1 MPFLV
6 TCWLYSLQ
14 ITWSPMV
21 YKLTI
26 PTLVLTTMLTACGGS
41 DSNNTSAS
49 KNVIDASS
57 ASSVVSLG
65 SNYSLQFS
73 VKSIAAGTDKN
84 VNIDITQYGNNL
96 KSSGSFAQ
104 VHGIPERNYKTQNDA
119 DITFSVTATDS
130 AGKTFDVEN
139 FDIYYENFNST
150 ATLEK
155 LAIAEVENNINNVI
169 RWKKSDTVTI
179 NKQFIIDNSGIK
191 FNIDQM
197 RPMNLYVRVGNTLSN
212 GIQFVPSFA
221 QSTSGAFA
229 RVPTSDCS
237 VISNTTGDLLDNGI
251 KQRTCVEAH
260 GYKIPLLIEDKTVN
274 NSEAKV
280 AHVKNIMQYYL
291 DSFPAEV
298 TKAIYDSKAAMA
310 FFYDE
315 DWADGPNRDAGEY
328 LDENYR
334 FQDLF
339 ATETTTTTTGENKPD
354 LAMKRDAAFEEI
366 IHFVHDY
373 GVMNLAVQS
382 SSSKW
387 GVMQKEL
394 DELNEKAILAGSY
407 FPNGK
412 DSTIVE
418 ADLDAESYDQ
428 EYLAYSLYAYYDLN
442 YKGYRAQEL
451 SSATFTELQAN
462 DPAMVKFM
470 EKYFPARANLKAKF
484 PGYPNN

>member
-1 MPFLV
+1 
-6 TCWLYSLQ
+6 
-14 ITWSPMV
+14 MV

-41 DSNNTSAS
+41 SDGNAS

-104 VHGIPERNYKTQNDA
+104 VHGVPERNYKTQNDA
-119 DITFSVTATDS
+119 DITFSVTATNS
-130 AGKTFDVEN
+130 AGKTFNVEN
-139 FDIYYENFNST
+139 FDIYYENFNT
-150 ATLEK
+150 TKTLED
-155 LAIAEVENNINNVI
+155 LAIAEVENDINNVI
-169 RWKKSDTVTI
+169 RWKQADTVTI

-221 QSTSGAFA
+221 QSASETFS
-229 RVPTSDCS
+229 RVPTADCS
-237 VISNTTGDLLDNGI
+237 VISNTTGELLTNGI

-260 GYKIPLLIEDKTVN
+260 GYKIPLLIEDKSKN

-298 TKAIYDSKAAMA
+298 TKAIYDSKATMG

-315 DWADGPNRDAGEY
+315 DWADGPNREAGEY
-328 LDENYR
+328 LEENYR

-339 ATETTTTTTGENKPD
+339 ATETTDTTTDENKPD
-354 LAMKRDAAFEEI
+354 LVTQRDAAFEEI

-442 YKGYRAQEL
+442 YKGYNAQEL

-470 EKYFPARANLKAKF
+470 EQYFPTRAALKAKF

>member
-1 MPFLV
+1 
-6 TCWLYSLQ
+6 
-14 ITWSPMV
+14 MV
-21 YKLTI
+21 HKLTI
-26 PTLVLTTMLTACGGS
+26 PTLVFTAMLTACGGS
-41 DSNNTSAS
+41 NDGNAS
-49 KNVIDASS
+49 KSVIDASS

-65 SNYSLQFS
+65 SNYSLHFS

-84 VNIDITQYGNNL
+84 VNIDITQYGNTQ
-96 KSSGSFAQ
+96 KASGSFAQ
-104 VHGIPERNYKTQNDA
+104 VHGIPERNYKTQSDA
-119 DITFSVTATDS
+119 DITLSVTATNS
-130 AGKTFDVEN
+130 AGKKFNVEN
-139 FDIYYENFNST
+139 FSIYYENFNST
-150 ATLEK
+150 STLEK
-155 LAIAEVENNINNVI
+155 LAIAEVENNINNVA
-169 RWKKSDTVTI
+169 RWKQADTVTI
-179 NKQFIIDNSGIK
+179 NKQFITDSTGVK

-197 RPMNLYVRVGNTLSN
+197 RPMNLYVRMGNTLSN

-221 QSTSGAFA
+221 QSPSKTFA

-237 VISNTTGDLLDNGI
+237 VVSNTTGDLLANGI

-260 GYKIPLLIEDKTVN
+260 GYKIPLLIEDKSLN
-274 NSEAKV
+274 NSAAKV

-298 TKAIYDSKAAMA
+298 TKAIYGSKAAMA

-339 ATETTTTTTGENKPD
+339 ATETTDTTKGENKLD
-354 LAMKRDAAFEEI
+354 LAMKRDAAFEEV

-382 SSSKW
+382 PSSKW
-387 GVMQKEL
+387 ASMQKEL

-407 FPNGK
+407 FPNGN
-412 DSTIVE
+412 DSMIVE

-428 EYLAYSLYAYYDLN
+428 EYLAYSLYSYYDLN
-442 YKGYRAQEL
+442 FKGYNAQEL
-451 SSATFTELQAN
+451 NSATFTELQAN

-470 EKYFPARANLKAKF
+470 EQYFPTRAALKANF

>member
-1 MPFLV
+1 
-6 TCWLYSLQ
+6 
-14 ITWSPMV
+14 MV

-26 PTLVLTTMLTACGGS
+26 PTIVLTTMLTACGGSS

-57 ASSVVSLG
+57 AKSVVTLG
-65 SNYSLQFS
+65 SNYSLHLS
-73 VKSIAAGTDKN
+73 VTSIALGTDKN
-84 VNIDITQYGNNL
+84 VNIDITQYGNTQ
-96 KSSGSFAQ
+96 KASGSFAQ
-104 VHGIPERNYKTQNDA
+104 VHGIPERNYKTQSDA
-119 DITFSVTATDS
+119 DITFSVTATNS
-130 AGKTFDVEN
+130 SGKTFDVEN

-150 ATLEK
+150 STPEK
-155 LAIAEVENNINNVI
+155 LAIAEVENNINNVV
-169 RWKKSDTVTI
+169 RWKQADTVTI
-179 NKQFIIDNSGIK
+179 NKQFITDSTGVK

-212 GIQFVPSFA
+212 GIQFVSSFA
-221 QSTSGAFA
+221 QSASEKFA

-237 VISNTTGDLLDNGI
+237 VISNTTGDLLANGI
-251 KQRTCVEAH
+251 KQQTCVEAH
-260 GYKIPLLIEDKTVN
+260 GYKIPLLIEDQSKN
-274 NSEAKV
+274 NGAAKV

-291 DSFPAEV
+291 DNFPAEV
-298 TKAIYDSKAAMA
+298 TKAIYDSKATMG

-315 DWADGPNRDAGEY
+315 DWSDRDGGDF

-339 ATETTTTTTGENKPD
+339 ATETTDTTTGENKPD
-354 LAMKRDAAFEEI
+354 LVTQRDAAFEEI

-387 GVMQKEL
+387 AEMQKEL
-394 DELNEKAILAGSY
+394 DVLNEKAILAGSY

-428 EYLAYSLYAYYDLN
+428 EYLAYSLYAYYDVN
-442 YKGYRAQEL
+442 YKGYSAQEL
-451 SSATFTELQAN
+451 SSATFTELQTS
-462 DPAMVKFM
+462 DPTMVKFM
-470 EKYFPARANLKAKF
+470 EQYFPTRTALKAKF

>member
-1 MPFLV
+1 M
-6 TCWLYSLQ
+6 
-14 ITWSPMV
+14 
-21 YKLTI
+21 
-26 PTLVLTTMLTACGGS
+26 
-41 DSNNTSAS
+41 
-49 KNVIDASS
+49 
-57 ASSVVSLG
+57 
-65 SNYSLQFS
+65 
-73 VKSIAAGTDKN
+73 
-84 VNIDITQYGNNL
+84 
-96 KSSGSFAQ
+96 
-104 VHGIPERNYKTQNDA
+104 
-119 DITFSVTATDS
+119 
-130 AGKTFDVEN
+130 
-139 FDIYYENFNST
+139 
-150 ATLEK
+150 
-155 LAIAEVENNINNVI
+155 
-169 RWKKSDTVTI
+169 TI
-179 NKQFIIDNSGIK
+179 NKQFILDATGVK

-221 QSTSGAFA
+221 QSNSETFG
-229 RVPTSDCS
+229 RVSTNDCS
-237 VISNTTGDLLDNGI
+237 VISNTTGDLLAKGI

-280 AHVKNIMQYYL
+280 AHFKNIMQYYL
-291 DSFPAEV
+291 DSFPAQV

-339 ATETTTTTTGENKPD
+339 ATETTDTTTGENKPD

-382 SSSKW
+382 PSSKW

-407 FPNGK
+407 FPNGQ

-442 YKGYRAQEL
+442 FKGYNAQEL
-451 SSATFTELQAN
+451 SSATFAELQAN
-462 DPAMVKFM
+462 DPEMVKFM
-470 EKYFPARANLKAKF
+470 EQYFPTRAALKAKF

>member
-1 MPFLV
+1 
-6 TCWLYSLQ
+6 
-14 ITWSPMV
+14 MV

-26 PTLVLTTMLTACGGS
+26 PTLILTTMLTACGGS

-73 VKSIAAGTDKN
+73 VKSIATGTDKN

-119 DITFSVTATDS
+119 DITFSVTATNS
-130 AGKTFDVEN
+130 AGKTFNVEN
-139 FDIYYENFNST
+139 FSIYYEDFRST
-150 ATLEK
+150 STPED
-155 LAIAEVENNINNVI
+155 LAIAEVENNINNVVL
-169 RWKKSDTVTI
+169 WQNTDTI
-179 NKQFIIDNSGIK
+179 AIDDDFIDANSSIK
-191 FNIDQM
+191 FDITAQ

-221 QSTSGAFA
+221 QSASETFS
-229 RVPTSDCS
+229 RVPTADCS
-237 VISNTTGDLLDNGI
+237 VISNTTGELLINGI

-260 GYKIPLLIEDKTVN
+260 GYKIPLLVEDKSAN

-280 AHVKNIMQYYL
+280 AHVKNIMEYYL

-298 TKAIYDSKAAMA
+298 TKAIYDSKATMA
-310 FFYDE
+310 FFYDK
-315 DWADGPNRDAGEY
+315 DWSDRDGGDF

-339 ATETTTTTTGENKPD
+339 ATETTNITTDENKPD
-354 LAMKRDAAFEEI
+354 LVTQRDAAFEEI

-442 YKGYRAQEL
+442 HKGYIAQEL

-462 DPAMVKFM
+462 DPEMVKFM
-470 EKYFPARANLKAKF
+470 EQYFPTRANLKAKF

>member
-1 MPFLV
+1 
-6 TCWLYSLQ
+6 
-14 ITWSPMV
+14 MV

-26 PTLVLTTMLTACGGS
+26 PTLVLTTMLTACGGGS
-41 DSNNTSAS
+41 SGGKTANAS
-49 KNVIDASS
+49 KGVIDASS
-57 ASSVVSLG
+57 ANSVVTLG
-65 SNYSLQFS
+65 SNYSLHLS
-73 VKSIAAGTDKN
+73 VKSITPGTDKN
-84 VNIDITQYGNNL
+84 VNIDITQYGNTQ
-96 KSSGSFAQ
+96 KASGSFAQ
-104 VHGIPERNYKTQNDA
+104 VHGIPERNYKTQSDA
-119 DITFSVTATDS
+119 DITFSVTAKNS

-139 FDIYYENFNST
+139 FSIYYENFNST
-150 ATLEK
+150 TTPEK
-155 LAIAEVENNINNVI
+155 LAIAEVENKINNVI
-169 RWKKSDTVTI
+169 RWKKADTVTI
-179 NKQFIIDNSGIK
+179 NKQFIIDATGDK

-197 RPMNLYVRVGNTLSN
+197 RPMNLYVRVGSTLSN

-221 QSTSGAFA
+221 QNNSETFA
-229 RVPTSDCS
+229 RVSTNDCS
-237 VISNTTGDLLDNGI
+237 VISNTTGDLLVKGI

-260 GYKIPLLIEDKTVN
+260 GYKIPLLIEDKAVN

-339 ATETTTTTTGENKPD
+339 ATETTDTTTGENKPD

-382 SSSKW
+382 PSSKW

-394 DELNEKAILAGSY
+394 DELNEKAILSGSY
-407 FPNGK
+407 FPNGQ

-442 YKGYRAQEL
+442 FKGYNAQEL
-451 SSATFTELQAN
+451 SSATFAELQAN

-470 EKYFPARANLKAKF
+470 EQYFPTRAALKAKF

>member
-1 MPFLV
+1 
-6 TCWLYSLQ
+6 
-14 ITWSPMV
+14 MV

-26 PTLVLTTMLTACGGS
+26 PTLVLTTMLTACGGGS
-41 DSNNTSAS
+41 SGGKTANAS
-49 KNVIDASS
+49 KGVIDASS
-57 ASSVVSLG
+57 ASSVVTLG
-65 SNYSLQFS
+65 SNYSLHLS
-73 VKSIAAGTDKN
+73 VKSITPGTDKN
-84 VNIDITQYGNNL
+84 VNIDITQYGNTQ
-96 KSSGSFAQ
+96 KASGSFAQ
-104 VHGIPERNYKTQNDA
+104 VHGIPERNYKTQSDA
-119 DITFSVTATDS
+119 DITFSVTATNS

-139 FDIYYENFNST
+139 FSIYYENFNST
-150 ATLEK
+150 STLEK
-155 LAIAEVENNINNVI
+155 LAIAEVENNINNVV
-169 RWKKSDTVTI
+169 RWKQADTVTI
-179 NKQFIIDNSGIK
+179 NKQFIIDATGVK

-212 GIQFVPSFA
+212 GVQFVPSFA
-221 QSTSGAFA
+221 QSNSETFA
-229 RVPTSDCS
+229 RVSTNDCS
-237 VISNTTGDLLDNGI
+237 VISNTTGDLLLKGI

-260 GYKIPLLIEDKTVN
+260 GYKIPLLIEDKAVN

-315 DWADGPNRDAGEY
+315 DWSDRDGGDF

-339 ATETTTTTTGENKPD
+339 ATETTDTTTGENKPD

-382 SSSKW
+382 PSSKW

-394 DELNEKAILAGSY
+394 DELNEKAILSGSY
-407 FPNGK
+407 FPNGQ

-442 YKGYRAQEL
+442 FKGYNAQEL
-451 SSATFTELQAN
+451 SSATFAELQAN
-462 DPAMVKFM
+462 DPEMVKFM
-470 EKYFPARANLKAKF
+470 EQYFPTRAALKAKF

>member
-1 MPFLV
+1 
-6 TCWLYSLQ
+6 
-14 ITWSPMV
+14 MV

-57 ASSVVSLG
+57 AKSVVSLG

-84 VNIDITQYGNNL
+84 VNIDITQYGNTQ
-96 KSSGSFAQ
+96 KASGSFAQ
-104 VHGIPERNYKTQNDA
+104 VHGIPERNYKTQSDA
-119 DITFSVTATDS
+119 DITFSVTATNS

-139 FDIYYENFNST
+139 FDIYYEAFKST
-150 ATLEK
+150 TTPAK
-155 LAIAEVENNINNVI
+155 LAIAEVENNINNVV
-169 RWKKSDTVTI
+169 RWKQVDTVTI
-179 NKQFIIDNSGIK
+179 NKQFILDNIGEKFDIDSS
-191 FNIDQM
+191 
-197 RPMNLYVRVGNTLSN
+197 RPMNLYVRVGNALSN

-221 QSTSGAFA
+221 QSESETFA

-237 VISNTTGDLLDNGI
+237 VISNTTGELLTNGI

-260 GYKIPLLIEDKTVN
+260 GYKIPLLIEDKSEN

-280 AHVKNIMQYYL
+280 AHVKNIIQYYL

-310 FFYDE
+310 FLS
-315 DWADGPNRDAGEY
+315 DGNWDKRVGDFLE
-328 LDENYR
+328 ENYR

-339 ATETTTTTTGENKPD
+339 ATETTDTTTGENKPD
-354 LAMKRDAAFEEI
+354 RVTQRDAAFEEI

-382 SSSKW
+382 FSSKW
-387 GVMQKEL
+387 ATMQKEL

-442 YKGYRAQEL
+442 YKGYSADEL

-462 DPAMVKFM
+462 DPEMVKFM
-470 EKYFPARANLKAKF
+470 EQYFPTRAALKAKF

>member
-1 MPFLV
+1 
-6 TCWLYSLQ
+6 
-14 ITWSPMV
+14 MV

-26 PTLVLTTMLTACGGS
+26 PTLILTTMLTACGGGS

-57 ASSVVSLG
+57 AKSVVSLG

-73 VKSIAAGTDKN
+73 VKSIATGTDKN
-84 VNIDITQYGNNL
+84 VNIDITQYGNTQ
-96 KSSGSFAQ
+96 KASGSFAQ
-104 VHGIPERNYKTQNDA
+104 VHGIPERNYKTQSDA
-119 DITFSVTATDS
+119 DITFSVTATNS

-139 FDIYYENFNST
+139 FSIYYENFNST
-150 ATLEK
+150 STLEK
-155 LAIAEVENNINNVI
+155 LAIAEVENNINNVV
-169 RWKKSDTVTI
+169 RWKQADTVTI
-179 NKQFIIDNSGIK
+179 NKQFITDSTGVK

-221 QSTSGAFA
+221 QSASETFA

-237 VISNTTGDLLDNGI
+237 VIINTTGDLLANGI

-260 GYKIPLLIEDKTVN
+260 GYKIPLLIEDQSIN
-274 NSEAKV
+274 NGSAKV
-280 AHVKNIMQYYL
+280 AHVKSIMQYYL

-298 TKAIYDSKAAMA
+298 TKAIYDSKATMG

-328 LDENYR
+328 LDENHR

-339 ATETTTTTTGENKPD
+339 ATETTDSTKGENKPD
-354 LAMKRDAAFEEI
+354 LVTQRDAAFEEI

-387 GVMQKEL
+387 ATMQKEL
-394 DELNEKAILAGSY
+394 DELNEKAILTGSY

-442 YKGYRAQEL
+442 HKGYSADEL

-470 EKYFPARANLKAKF
+470 EKYFPTRANLKAKF

>member
-1 MPFLV
+1 
-6 TCWLYSLQ
+6 
-14 ITWSPMV
+14 MV

-84 VNIDITQYGNNL
+84 VNIDITQYGNTQ
-96 KSSGSFAQ
+96 KASGSFAQ
-104 VHGIPERNYKTQNDA
+104 VHGSPERNYKTQSDA
-119 DITFSVTATDS
+119 DITFSVTATNS

-139 FDIYYENFNST
+139 FSICYEDFN
-150 ATLEK
+150 ATKTPEK
-155 LAIAEVENNINNVI
+155 LAIAEVENDINNVI
-169 RWKKSDTVTI
+169 RWKQADTVTI
-179 NKQFIIDNSGIK
+179 NKQFIIDATGIK

-221 QSTSGAFA
+221 QSASETFS
-229 RVPTSDCS
+229 RVPTADCS
-237 VISNTTGDLLDNGI
+237 VISNTTGELLKNGI
-251 KQRTCVEAH
+251 NQRTCVEAH
-260 GYKIPLLIEDKTVN
+260 GYKIPLLIEDKSAN

-280 AHVKNIMQYYL
+280 AHVKNIMEYYL

-310 FFYDE
+310 FLSDGNWDKRVGDFLE
-315 DWADGPNRDAGEY
+315 D
-328 LDENYR
+328 NYR

-339 ATETTTTTTGENKPD
+339 ATETTDTTTGENKPD
-354 LAMKRDAAFEEI
+354 LVIQRDAAFEEI

-442 YKGYRAQEL
+442 YKGYNAQEL

-470 EKYFPARANLKAKF
+470 EQYFPKRLALKAKF

>member
-1 MPFLV
+1 
-6 TCWLYSLQ
+6 
-14 ITWSPMV
+14 MV

-41 DSNNTSAS
+41 SDSNNTNAS

-57 ASSVVSLG
+57 AKSVVSLG

-73 VKSIAAGTDKN
+73 VKSIATGTDKN
-84 VNIDITQYGNNL
+84 VNIDITQYGNTQ
-96 KSSGSFAQ
+96 KASGSFAQ
-104 VHGIPERNYKTQNDA
+104 VHGIPERNYKTQSDA
-119 DITFSVTATDS
+119 DITFSVTATNS

-139 FDIYYENFNST
+139 FDIYYENFNT
-150 ATLEK
+150 TKTLED
-155 LAIAEVENNINNVI
+155 LAIAEVENDINNVI
-169 RWKKSDTVTI
+169 RWKQADTVTI

-221 QSTSGAFA
+221 QSASETFS
-229 RVPTSDCS
+229 RVPTADCS
-237 VISNTTGDLLDNGI
+237 VISNTTGELLKNGI
-251 KQRTCVEAH
+251 NQRTCVEAH
-260 GYKIPLLIEDKTVN
+260 GYKIPLLIEDKSAN

-291 DSFPAEV
+291 DNFPAEV

-310 FFYDE
+310 FLS
-315 DWADGPNRDAGEY
+315 DGNWDKRVGDFLE
-328 LDENYR
+328 ENYR

-339 ATETTTTTTGENKPD
+339 ATETTDTTTGENKPD
-354 LAMKRDAAFEEI
+354 LVTQRDAAFEEI

-387 GVMQKEL
+387 GVIQKEL

-442 YKGYRAQEL
+442 YKGYNAQEL

-470 EKYFPARANLKAKF
+470 EQYFPKRLALKAKF

>member
-1 MPFLV
+1 
-6 TCWLYSLQ
+6 
-14 ITWSPMV
+14 MV

-26 PTLVLTTMLTACGGS
+26 PTLVLTTMLTACGGGS
-41 DSNNTSAS
+41 SGGKTASAS
-49 KNVIDASS
+49 KGVIDASS
-57 ASSVVSLG
+57 ASSVVTLG
-65 SNYSLQFS
+65 SNYSLHLS
-73 VKSIAAGTDKN
+73 VKSITPGTDKN
-84 VNIDITQYGNNL
+84 VNIDITQYGNTQ
-96 KSSGSFAQ
+96 KASGSFAQ
-104 VHGIPERNYKTQNDA
+104 VHGIPDRNYKTQSDA
-119 DITFSVTATDS
+119 DITFSVTATNA

-139 FDIYYENFNST
+139 FSIYYENFNST
-150 ATLEK
+150 STLEK
-155 LAIAEVENNINNVI
+155 LAIAEVENNINNVV
-169 RWKKSDTVTI
+169 RWKQADTVTI
-179 NKQFIIDNSGIK
+179 NKQFIIDATGVK

-212 GIQFVPSFA
+212 GVQFVPSFA
-221 QSTSGAFA
+221 QSNSETFA
-229 RVPTSDCS
+229 RVSTNDCS
-237 VISNTTGDLLDNGI
+237 VISNTTGDLLVKGI

-260 GYKIPLLIEDKTVN
+260 GYKIPLLIEDKAVN

-315 DWADGPNRDAGEY
+315 DWSDRDGGDF

-339 ATETTTTTTGENKPD
+339 ATETTISTSSATKPYLPSSD
-354 LAMKRDAAFEEI
+354 PRDAAFEEI

-387 GVMQKEL
+387 AAMQKEL

-442 YKGYRAQEL
+442 FKGYNAQEL
-451 SSATFTELQAN
+451 SSATFAELQAN
-462 DPAMVKFM
+462 DPEMVKFM
-470 EKYFPARANLKAKF
+470 EQYFPTRAALKAKF

>member
-1 MPFLV
+1 
-6 TCWLYSLQ
+6 
-14 ITWSPMV
+14 MV
-21 YKLTI
+21 HKLTI
-26 PTLVLTTMLTACGGS
+26 PTLVFTAMLTACGGS
-41 DSNNTSAS
+41 NDGNNANAS

-57 ASSVVSLG
+57 ASSVVNLG
-65 SNYSLQFS
+65 NNYSLQFS
-73 VKSIAAGTDKN
+73 VKSIATGTNKN
-84 VNIDITQYGNNL
+84 VNIDITQYGNTQ
-96 KSSGSFAQ
+96 KASGNFAQ
-104 VHGIPERNYKTQNDA
+104 VHGIPERNYKTQSDA
-119 DITFSVTATDS
+119 DITFSVTATNS

-139 FDIYYENFNST
+139 FSIYYENFNST
-150 ATLEK
+150 STLEK

-169 RWKKSDTVTI
+169 RWKKVDTVTI
-179 NKQFIIDNSGIK
+179 NKQFIIDATGDK

-221 QSTSGAFA
+221 QSNSETFG
-229 RVPTSDCS
+229 RVSTNDCS
-237 VISNTTGDLLDNGI
+237 VISNTTGDLLAKGI

-260 GYKIPLLIEDKTVN
+260 GYKIPLLIEDKAVN

-298 TKAIYDSKAAMA
+298 TKAIYDSKATMG

-315 DWADGPNRDAGEY
+315 DWSDRDGGDF

-339 ATETTTTTTGENKPD
+339 ATETTDTTTGENKPD

-382 SSSKW
+382 PSSKW

-394 DELNEKAILAGSY
+394 DVLNEKAILARSY
-407 FPNGK
+407 FPNGQ

-442 YKGYRAQEL
+442 FKGYNAQEL
-451 SSATFTELQAN
+451 SSATFAELQAN

-470 EKYFPARANLKAKF
+470 EQYFPTRAALKAKF

>member
-1 MPFLV
+1 
-6 TCWLYSLQ
+6 
-14 ITWSPMV
+14 MV

-41 DSNNTSAS
+41 SDSKNTSAS

-57 ASSVVSLG
+57 AKSVVSLG

-73 VKSIAAGTDKN
+73 VKSIATGKDKN

-104 VHGIPERNYKTQNDA
+104 VHGIPERNYKTQSDA

-139 FDIYYENFNST
+139 FDIYYENFNATS
-150 ATLEK
+150 TLEK

-169 RWKKSDTVTI
+169 RWKKADTVTI
-179 NKQFIIDNSGIK
+179 NKQFIIDSTGDK

-212 GIQFVPSFA
+212 AIQFVPSFA
-221 QSTSGAFA
+221 QSASKTFA

-237 VISNTTGDLLDNGI
+237 VISDTTGDLLNNGI
-251 KQRTCVEAH
+251 KQRSCVEAH
-260 GYKIPLLIEDKTVN
+260 GYKIPLLIEDKTQN
-274 NSEAKV
+274 DGTAKV
-280 AHVKNIMQYYL
+280 AHVKKIMQYYL
-291 DSFPAEV
+291 DNFPAEV

-339 ATETTTTTTGENKPD
+339 ATETTDTTAGENKPG
-354 LAMKRDAAFEEI
+354 LVAQRDAAFEEI

-382 SSSKW
+382 PSSKW

-428 EYLAYSLYAYYDLN
+428 EYLAYSLYAYYDVN
-442 YKGYRAQEL
+442 YKGYSAQEL
-451 SSATFTELQAN
+451 SSATFTELQKN

-470 EKYFPARANLKAKF
+470 EKYFPTRANLKAKF

>member
-1 MPFLV
+1 
-6 TCWLYSLQ
+6 
-14 ITWSPMV
+14 MV

-26 PTLVLTTMLTACGGS
+26 PTLVLTTMLTACGGGS
-41 DSNNTSAS
+41 SGGKTANAS
-49 KNVIDASS
+49 KGVIDASS
-57 ASSVVSLG
+57 ASSVVTLG
-65 SNYSLQFS
+65 SNYSLHLS
-73 VKSIAAGTDKN
+73 VKSITPGTDKN
-84 VNIDITQYGNNL
+84 VNIDITQYGNTQ
-96 KSSGSFAQ
+96 KASGSFAQ
-104 VHGIPERNYKTQNDA
+104 VHGIPERNYKTQSDA
-119 DITFSVTATDS
+119 DITFSVTAKNS

-139 FDIYYENFNST
+139 FSIYYENFNST
-150 ATLEK
+150 STLEK
-155 LAIAEVENNINNVI
+155 LAIAEVENKINNVI

-179 NKQFIIDNSGIK
+179 NKQFIIDATGDK

-197 RPMNLYVRVGNTLSN
+197 RPMNLYVRVGSTLSN

-221 QSTSGAFA
+221 QSNSETFA
-229 RVPTSDCS
+229 RVSTNDCS
-237 VISNTTGDLLDNGI
+237 VISNTTGDLLLKGI

-260 GYKIPLLIEDKTVN
+260 GYKIPLLIEDKAVN

-298 TKAIYDSKAAMA
+298 TKAIYDSKATMG

-315 DWADGPNRDAGEY
+315 DWSDRDGGDF

-339 ATETTTTTTGENKPD
+339 ATETTDTTTGENKPD

-382 SSSKW
+382 PSSKW

-394 DELNEKAILAGSY
+394 DELNEKAILSGSY
-407 FPNGK
+407 FPNGQ

-442 YKGYRAQEL
+442 FKGYNAQEL

-462 DPAMVKFM
+462 DPEMVKFM
-470 EKYFPARANLKAKF
+470 EQYFPTRAALKAKF
-484 PGYPNN
+484 LGYPNN

>member
-1 MPFLV
+1 
-6 TCWLYSLQ
+6 
-14 ITWSPMV
+14 MV

-26 PTLVLTTMLTACGGS
+26 PTLILTTMLTACGGS

-73 VKSIAAGTDKN
+73 VKSIATGTDKN

-119 DITFSVTATDS
+119 DITFSVTATNS
-130 AGKTFDVEN
+130 AGKTFNVEN
-139 FDIYYENFNST
+139 FSIYYEDFRST
-150 ATLEK
+150 STPED
-155 LAIAEVENNINNVI
+155 LAIAEVENNINNVVL
-169 RWKKSDTVTI
+169 WQNTDTI
-179 NKQFIIDNSGIK
+179 AIDDDFIDANSSIK
-191 FNIDQM
+191 FDITAQ

-221 QSTSGAFA
+221 QSASETFS
-229 RVPTSDCS
+229 RVPTADCS
-237 VISNTTGDLLDNGI
+237 VISNTTGELLINGI

-260 GYKIPLLIEDKTVN
+260 GYKIPLLVEDKSAN

-280 AHVKNIMQYYL
+280 AHVKNIMEYYL

-298 TKAIYDSKAAMA
+298 TKAIYDSKATMA
-310 FFYDE
+310 FFYDK
-315 DWADGPNRDAGEY
+315 DWSDRDGGDF

-339 ATETTTTTTGENKPD
+339 AEETTVPTSNETKP
-354 LAMKRDAAFEEI
+354 LLNYPYLRDAAFEEI

-387 GVMQKEL
+387 AAMQKEL
-394 DELNEKAILAGSY
+394 DALNEKAILAGSY

-442 YKGYRAQEL
+442 FKGYNAQEL
-451 SSATFTELQAN
+451 SSATFTDLQAN

-470 EKYFPARANLKAKF
+470 EQHFPKRVAFKAKF

>member
-96 KSSGSFAQ
+96 KFSGSFAQ
-104 VHGIPERNYKTQNDA
+104 VHGIPERNYKTQSDA

-130 AGKTFDVEN
+130 AGRTFNVEN

-150 ATLEK
+150 STLAK
-155 LAIAEVENNINNVI
+155 LAIAEVENDINNVI

-179 NKQFIIDNSGIK
+179 NKQFILDNIGVK

-221 QSTSGAFA
+221 QSASKTFS
-229 RVPTSDCS
+229 RVPTADCS
-237 VISNTTGDLLDNGI
+237 VISNTTGELLTNGI

-260 GYKIPLLIEDKTVN
+260 GYKIPLLIEDQSKN
-274 NSEAKV
+274 NGAAKV
-280 AHVKNIMQYYL
+280 GHVKNIMQYYL
-291 DSFPAEV
+291 DSFPVEV
-298 TKAIYDSKAAMA
+298 TKAIYDSKAVMA

-339 ATETTTTTTGENKPD
+339 ATETTDTTTGENKPD

-382 SSSKW
+382 PSSKW
-387 GVMQKEL
+387 ATMQKEL

-442 YKGYRAQEL
+442 FKGYNAQEL
-451 SSATFTELQAN
+451 SSATFAELQAN

-470 EKYFPARANLKAKF
+470 EQYFPTRAALKAKF

>member
-1 MPFLV
+1 
-6 TCWLYSLQ
+6 
-14 ITWSPMV
+14 MV
-21 YKLTI
+21 HKLTI
-26 PTLVLTTMLTACGGS
+26 PTLVFTAMLTACGGS
-41 DSNNTSAS
+41 NDGNNANAS

-57 ASSVVSLG
+57 ASSVVNLG

-84 VNIDITQYGNNL
+84 VNIDITQYGNTQ
-96 KSSGSFAQ
+96 KASGNFAQ

-119 DITFSVTATDS
+119 DITFSVTATNS
-130 AGKTFDVEN
+130 AGKTFSVEN

-150 ATLEK
+150 TTPEM
-155 LAIAEVENNINNVI
+155 LAIAEVENNINNII
-169 RWKKSDTVTI
+169 RWKKADTVTI

-212 GIQFVPSFA
+212 GIQFVPYFA
-221 QSTSGAFA
+221 QSNSEVFA
-229 RVPTSDCS
+229 RVPTNDCS
-237 VISNTTGDLLDNGI
+237 VISNTTGDLLANGI

-260 GYKIPLLIEDKTVN
+260 GYKIPLLIEDKSIN
-274 NSEAKV
+274 NGEAKV

-310 FFYDE
+310 FLS
-315 DWADGPNRDAGEY
+315 DGNWDKRVGDF

-339 ATETTTTTTGENKPD
+339 ATETTDTTAGENKLD
-354 LAMKRDAAFEEI
+354 LVTQRDAAFEEI

-387 GVMQKEL
+387 AEMQKEL

-412 DSTIVE
+412 DSTKDE
-418 ADLDAESYDQ
+418 APRVHF
-428 EYLAYSLYAYYDLN
+428 LA
-442 YKGYRAQEL
+442 
-451 SSATFTELQAN
+451 
-462 DPAMVKFM
+462 
-470 EKYFPARANLKAKF
+470 
-484 PGYPNN
+484 

>member
-1 MPFLV
+1 
-6 TCWLYSLQ
+6 
-14 ITWSPMV
+14 MV

-26 PTLVLTTMLTACGGS
+26 PTLVLTTMLTACGGGS
-41 DSNNTSAS
+41 SGGKTANAS
-49 KNVIDASS
+49 KGVIDASS
-57 ASSVVSLG
+57 ASSVVTLG
-65 SNYSLQFS
+65 SNYSLHLS
-73 VKSIAAGTDKN
+73 VKSITPGTDKN
-84 VNIDITQYGNNL
+84 VNIDITQYGNTQKAN
-96 KSSGSFAQ
+96 GSFAQ
-104 VHGIPERNYKTQNDA
+104 VHGIPERNYKTQSDA
-119 DITFSVTATDS
+119 DITFSVTATNS
-130 AGKTFDVEN
+130 SGKTFDVEN
-139 FDIYYENFNST
+139 FNIYYEDFRST
-150 ATLEK
+150 TTPED
-155 LAIAEVENNINNVI
+155 LAIAEVENNINNVVL
-169 RWKKSDTVTI
+169 WKKDDTVPI
-179 NKQFIIDNSGIK
+179 NKQFILDATGVK

-197 RPMNLYVRVGNTLSN
+197 RPMNLYVRVGSTLSN

-221 QSTSGAFA
+221 QSNSETFA
-229 RVPTSDCS
+229 RVSTNDCS
-237 VISNTTGDLLDNGI
+237 VISNTTGDLLAKGI

-260 GYKIPLLIEDKTVN
+260 GYKIPLLIEDKAVN

-298 TKAIYDSKAAMA
+298 TKAIYDSKATMG

-315 DWADGPNRDAGEY
+315 DWSDRDGGDF

-339 ATETTTTTTGENKPD
+339 ATETTDTTTGENKPD

-382 SSSKW
+382 PSSKW

-394 DELNEKAILAGSY
+394 DELNEKAILSGSY
-407 FPNGK
+407 FPNGQ

-442 YKGYRAQEL
+442 FKGYNAQEL

-462 DPAMVKFM
+462 DPEMVKFM
-470 EKYFPARANLKAKF
+470 EQYFPTRAALKAKF
-484 PGYPNN
+484 LGYPNN

>member
-1 MPFLV
+1 
-6 TCWLYSLQ
+6 
-14 ITWSPMV
+14 MV

-41 DSNNTSAS
+41 SDGNAS

-84 VNIDITQYGNNL
+84 VNIDITQYGNTQ
-96 KSSGSFAQ
+96 KASGSFAQ
-104 VHGIPERNYKTQNDA
+104 VHGIPERNYKTQSDA
-119 DITFSVTATDS
+119 DITFSVTATNS

-139 FDIYYENFNST
+139 FSIYYEDFRST
-150 ATLEK
+150 TTPED
-155 LAIAEVENNINNVI
+155 LAITKVEKNINNVVL
-169 RWKKSDTVTI
+169 WDKTNKVKLDSD
-179 NKQFIIDNSGIK
+179 FISANSSIK
-191 FNIDQM
+191 FDLQNK
-197 RPMNLYVRVGNTLSN
+197 RPMNLYVRVGHTLSN
-212 GIQFVPSFA
+212 GIQI
-221 QSTSGAFA
+221 
-229 RVPTSDCS
+229 VPTENTYKRVVNTSCS
-237 VISNTTGDLLDNGI
+237 VISNTTGDLLANGI
-251 KQRTCVEAH
+251 EQLTCVEAH
-260 GYKIPLLIEDKTVN
+260 GYKIPLLIEDKSKN

-291 DSFPAEV
+291 DNFPAEV
-298 TKAIYDSKAAMA
+298 TKAIYDSKATMG

-315 DWADGPNRDAGEY
+315 DWADGPNRKAGEY
-328 LDENYR
+328 LEENYR

-339 ATETTTTTTGENKPD
+339 ATETTDTTTGENKPD
-354 LAMKRDAAFEEI
+354 LVTQRDAAFEEI

-387 GVMQKEL
+387 ATMQKEL
-394 DELNEKAILAGSY
+394 DLLNEKAILAGSY

-442 YKGYRAQEL
+442 YKGYNAQEL

-470 EKYFPARANLKAKF
+470 EQYFPKRLALKAKF

>member
-1 MPFLV
+1 
-6 TCWLYSLQ
+6 
-14 ITWSPMV
+14 MV

-26 PTLVLTTMLTACGGS
+26 PTLVLTTMLTACGGGS
-41 DSNNTSAS
+41 SGGKTANAS
-49 KNVIDASS
+49 KGVIDASS
-57 ASSVVSLG
+57 ASSVVTLG
-65 SNYSLQFS
+65 SNYSLHLS
-73 VKSIAAGTDKN
+73 VKSITPGTDKN
-84 VNIDITQYGNNL
+84 VNIDITQYGNTQ
-96 KSSGSFAQ
+96 KASGSFAQ
-104 VHGIPERNYKTQNDA
+104 VHGIPERNYKTQSDA
-119 DITFSVTATDS
+119 DITFFVTAKNS

-139 FDIYYENFNST
+139 FSIYYENFNST
-150 ATLEK
+150 TTPEK
-155 LAIAEVENNINNVI
+155 LAIAEVENKINNVI

-179 NKQFIIDNSGIK
+179 NKQFIIDATGDK

-197 RPMNLYVRVGNTLSN
+197 RPMNLYVRVGSTLSN

-221 QSTSGAFA
+221 QSNSETFA
-229 RVPTSDCS
+229 RVSTNDCS
-237 VISNTTGDLLDNGI
+237 VISNTTGDLLLKGI

-260 GYKIPLLIEDKTVN
+260 GYKIPLLIEDKAVN

-298 TKAIYDSKAAMA
+298 TKAIYDSKATMG

-315 DWADGPNRDAGEY
+315 DWSDRDGGDF

-339 ATETTTTTTGENKPD
+339 ATETTDTTTGENKPD

-387 GVMQKEL
+387 ATMQKEL

-428 EYLAYSLYAYYDLN
+428 EYLAYSLYAYYDVN

-462 DPAMVKFM
+462 DPEMVKFM
-470 EKYFPARANLKAKF
+470 EQYFPTRAALKAKF

>member
-1 MPFLV
+1 
-6 TCWLYSLQ
+6 
-14 ITWSPMV
+14 MV

-57 ASSVVSLG
+57 ATSVVSLG
-65 SNYSLQFS
+65 SNYSLHFS
-73 VKSIAAGTDKN
+73 VKSLAAGTDKN

-104 VHGIPERNYKTQNDA
+104 VHGVPERNYKTQSDA
-119 DITFSVTATDS
+119 DITFSVTATNS
-130 AGKTFDVEN
+130 AGKTFNVEN
-139 FDIYYENFNST
+139 FDIYYENFN
-150 ATLEK
+150 ATKTLAK
-155 LAIAEVENNINNVI
+155 LAIAKVENDINNVI

-179 NKQFIIDNSGIK
+179 NKPFILDNIGVK

-221 QSTSGAFA
+221 QSASETFS
-229 RVPTSDCS
+229 RVPTADCS
-237 VISNTTGDLLDNGI
+237 VISNTTGELLTNGI

-260 GYKIPLLIEDKTVN
+260 GYKIPLLIEDKSAN

-280 AHVKNIMQYYL
+280 AHVKNIMEYYL

-310 FFYDE
+310 FLSDQNWDKRVGDFLE
-315 DWADGPNRDAGEY
+315 
-328 LDENYR
+328 ENYR

-339 ATETTTTTTGENKPD
+339 TTETTDTTTGENKPD
-354 LAMKRDAAFEEI
+354 LVTQRDAAFEEI

-387 GVMQKEL
+387 ATMQKEL
-394 DELNEKAILAGSY
+394 DVLNEKAILAGSY

-412 DSTIVE
+412 DSTKDE

-442 YKGYRAQEL
+442 HKGYSADEL

-462 DPAMVKFM
+462 DPAMIKFM
-470 EKYFPARANLKAKF
+470 EQHFPKRVAFKAKF

>member
-6 TCWLYSLQ
+6 TCRLYSLQ
-14 ITWSPMV
+14 ITWFPMV

-57 ASSVVSLG
+57 AKSVVSLG
-65 SNYSLQFS
+65 SNYSLHFS
-73 VKSIAAGTDKN
+73 VKSLAAGTDKN

-104 VHGIPERNYKTQNDA
+104 VHGVPERNYKTQNDA
-119 DITFSVTATDS
+119 DITFSVTATNS
-130 AGKTFDVEN
+130 AGKTFNVEN
-139 FDIYYENFNST
+139 FSIYYEDFRST
-150 ATLEK
+150 STPED
-155 LAIAEVENNINNVI
+155 LAIAEVENNINNVVL
-169 RWKKSDTVTI
+169 WQNTDTIT
-179 NKQFIIDNSGIK
+179 IDNDFIDANSSIK
-191 FNIDQM
+191 FDITDQ

-221 QSTSGAFA
+221 QSASETFS
-229 RVPTSDCS
+229 RVPTADCS
-237 VISNTTGDLLDNGI
+237 VISNTTGELLTNGI
-251 KQRTCVEAH
+251 KQQTCVEAH
-260 GYKIPLLIEDKTVN
+260 GYKIPLLIEDKSKN

-280 AHVKNIMQYYL
+280 AHVKNIMEYYL

-310 FFYDE
+310 FLSDQNWDKRVGDF
-315 DWADGPNRDAGEY
+315 

-339 ATETTTTTTGENKPD
+339 ATETTDTTTGENKPD
-354 LAMKRDAAFEEI
+354 LVTQRDAAFEEI

-382 SSSKW
+382 PSSKW

-394 DELNEKAILAGSY
+394 DELNEKAIFAGSY

-442 YKGYRAQEL
+442 FKGYNA
-451 SSATFTELQAN
+451 
-462 DPAMVKFM
+462 
-470 EKYFPARANLKAKF
+470 
-484 PGYPNN
+484 

>member
-1 MPFLV
+1 
-6 TCWLYSLQ
+6 
-14 ITWSPMV
+14 MV
-21 YKLTI
+21 HKLTI

-84 VNIDITQYGNNL
+84 VNIDITQYGNTQ
-96 KSSGSFAQ
+96 KASGSFAQ
-104 VHGIPERNYKTQNDA
+104 VHGIPERNYKTQSDA
-119 DITFSVTATDS
+119 DITFSVTATNS

-139 FDIYYENFNST
+139 FSIYYENFNST
-150 ATLEK
+150 TTPED
-155 LAIAEVENNINNVI
+155 LAIAEVENNINNVVL
-169 RWKKSDTVTI
+169 WQNTDTITI
-179 NKQFIIDNSGIK
+179 DDDFIDANSSIK
-191 FNIDQM
+191 FNITTQ
-197 RPMNLYVRVGNTLSN
+197 RPMNLYVRVGSTLSN
-212 GIQFVPSFA
+212 GIQFVPTKS
-221 QSTSGAFA
+221 SYKRIVS
-229 RVPTSDCS
+229 VDCS
-237 VISNTTGDLLDNGI
+237 TISDTTDKLLKNVM
-251 KQRTCVEAH
+251 QQQTCVEAH
-260 GYKIPLLIEDKTVN
+260 GYKIPLLIEDKSAN

-310 FFYDE
+310 FLSDE
-315 DWADGPNRDAGEY
+315 HWERRVGDFLE
-328 LDENYR
+328 ENYR

-339 ATETTTTTTGENKPD
+339 ATETTDTTTGENKPD

-382 SSSKW
+382 PSSKW

-394 DELNEKAILAGSY
+394 DELNEKAILSGSY
-407 FPNGK
+407 FPNGQ

-442 YKGYRAQEL
+442 FKGYNAQEL
-451 SSATFTELQAN
+451 SSATFAELQAN

-470 EKYFPARANLKAKF
+470 EQYFPTRAALKAKF

>member
-1 MPFLV
+1 
-6 TCWLYSLQ
+6 
-14 ITWSPMV
+14 MV
-21 YKLTI
+21 HKLTI
-26 PTLVLTTMLTACGGS
+26 PTLVFTAMLTACGGS
-41 DSNNTSAS
+41 NDGNNANAS

-119 DITFSVTATDS
+119 DITFSVTATNS
-130 AGKTFDVEN
+130 AGKTFSVEN

-150 ATLEK
+150 TTPEM

-169 RWKKSDTVTI
+169 RWKKADTVTI

-221 QSTSGAFA
+221 QSASETFS
-229 RVPTSDCS
+229 RVPTADCS
-237 VISNTTGDLLDNGI
+237 VISNTTGELLTNGI
-251 KQRTCVEAH
+251 KQQTCVEAH
-260 GYKIPLLIEDKTVN
+260 GYKIPLLIEDKSAN

-291 DSFPAEV
+291 DSFPSEV
-298 TKAIYDSKAAMA
+298 TKALYDSKVAMA
-310 FFYDE
+310 FLSDQNWDKRVGDFLE
-315 DWADGPNRDAGEY
+315 D
-328 LDENYR
+328 NYR

-339 ATETTTTTTGENKPD
+339 ATETTDTTTDENKPD
-354 LAMKRDAAFEEI
+354 LGTQRDAAFEEI

-394 DELNEKAILAGSY
+394 DKLNEKAILASSY

-442 YKGYRAQEL
+442 YQGYSAQEL

-470 EKYFPARANLKAKF
+470 EQYFPTRAALKAKF

>member
-41 DSNNTSAS
+41 DNNNTSAS

-57 ASSVVSLG
+57 ASSVVNLG
-65 SNYSLQFS
+65 SNYSLQFN
-73 VKSIAAGTDKN
+73 VKSIAAGADKN

-104 VHGIPERNYKTQNDA
+104 VHGIPKRNYKTQNDA
-119 DITFSVTATDS
+119 DITFSVTATNS
-130 AGKTFDVEN
+130 AGKTFNVEN
-139 FDIYYENFNST
+139 FDIYYENFNT
-150 ATLEK
+150 TKTLED
-155 LAIAEVENNINNVI
+155 LAIAEVENDINNVI
-169 RWKKSDTVTI
+169 RWKQADTVTI

-221 QSTSGAFA
+221 QSASETFS
-229 RVPTSDCS
+229 RVPTADCS
-237 VISNTTGDLLDNGI
+237 VISNTTGELLKNGI
-251 KQRTCVEAH
+251 NQRTCVEAH
-260 GYKIPLLIEDKTVN
+260 GYKIPLLIEDKSAN

-280 AHVKNIMQYYL
+280 AHVKNIMEYYL

-310 FFYDE
+310 FLSDGNWDKRVGDFLE
-315 DWADGPNRDAGEY
+315 D
-328 LDENYR
+328 NYR

-339 ATETTTTTTGENKPD
+339 ATETTDTTTGENKPD
-354 LAMKRDAAFEEI
+354 LVTQRDAAFEEI

-394 DELNEKAILAGSY
+394 DELNEKAILSGSY

-442 YKGYRAQEL
+442 YKGYNAQEL

-470 EKYFPARANLKAKF
+470 EQYFPTRAALKAKF

>member
-1 MPFLV
+1 
-6 TCWLYSLQ
+6 
-14 ITWSPMV
+14 MV

-41 DSNNTSAS
+41 SDGNAS

-57 ASSVVSLG
+57 ASSVVNLG

-73 VKSIAAGTDKN
+73 VKSITAGTDKN

-119 DITFSVTATDS
+119 DITFSVTATNS
-130 AGKTFDVEN
+130 AGKTFNVQN
-139 FDIYYENFNST
+139 FDIYYENFN
-150 ATLEK
+150 ATKTPEK
-155 LAIAEVENNINNVI
+155 LAIAEVENDINNVI

-197 RPMNLYVRVGNTLSN
+197 RPMNLYVRVGNTLTN

-221 QSTSGAFA
+221 QSASETFS
-229 RVPTSDCS
+229 RVPTADCS
-237 VISNTTGDLLDNGI
+237 VISNTTGELLANGI

-260 GYKIPLLIEDKTVN
+260 GYKIPLLIEDKSAN

-280 AHVKNIMQYYL
+280 AHVKNIMEYYL
-291 DSFPAEV
+291 DSFPVEV

-310 FFYDE
+310 FLSDE
-315 DWADGPNRDAGEY
+315 YWEGRVGDFLE
-328 LDENYR
+328 ENYR

-339 ATETTTTTTGENKPD
+339 ATETTDTTTGENKPD
-354 LAMKRDAAFEEI
+354 LVTQRDAAFEEI

-382 SSSKW
+382 SSSNW

-394 DELNEKAILAGSY
+394 DELNEKAILSGSY
-407 FPNGK
+407 YPNGK
-412 DSTIVE
+412 DSTKDE
-418 ADLDAESYDQ
+418 ANLDAESYDQ

-442 YKGYRAQEL
+442 HKGYSADEL

-470 EKYFPARANLKAKF
+470 EQYFPKRLALKAKF